1 MQQKS
6 RAKVFQLLEKMSTRK
21 INMDQIISYLMINAT
36 VYVSWGVSKIRNFD
50 NKALLMK
57 TSGRYHKFWVMITLN
72 SLHLFDVTLLN
83 EDYTV
88 KCAVKNLYF
97 DQLNEVI
104 DDLVE
109 TNPNAIAEAIKQ
121 EKEMFS

>member
-6 RAKVFQLLEKMSTRK
+6 KSKVFQLLG
-21 INMDQIISYLMINAT
+21 NMDTREIIMDQLIAYLRVDIRI
-36 VYVSWGVSKIRNFD
+36 YWSWGVSKLCNFAD
-50 NKALLMK
+50 KALLMK
-57 TSGRYHKFWVMITLN
+57 TSGKYHKFWVMITLN
-72 SLHLFDVTLLN
+72 SLDLFDVTLLN

-97 DQLNEVI
+97 DQLQEVI

-109 TNPNAIAEAIKQ
+109 TNPNAIAEAIER
-121 EKEMFS
+121 EKEIFS